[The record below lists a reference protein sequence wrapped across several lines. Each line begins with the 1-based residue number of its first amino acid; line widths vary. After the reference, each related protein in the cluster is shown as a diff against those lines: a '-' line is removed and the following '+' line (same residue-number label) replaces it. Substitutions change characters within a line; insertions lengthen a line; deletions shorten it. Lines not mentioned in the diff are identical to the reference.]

1 MHARLG
7 LQEVQSY
14 VATIG
19 TLNKLNLH
27 RGASNKTPVGGHLT
41 QDLSEQHAPV
51 VMDSGARDQSH
62 HSAMTSTEEI
72 TDNSG
77 QPPHKSPKGSS
88 TDTPNPSRPATKPE
102 VINIPSSSSSS
113 GGEDSNFDMAEFMRA
128 NANVLKVLKKFK
140 FTEAKDGKRYA
151 FAQELVQKLLTV
163 APDHADFANTFSNMV
178 EKHANAWRNNEAT
191 TVLCESLCLWMK
203 HYECPIH
210 RSILIQIELDAGANR
225 KLLMN
230 NGNTRLFTTAS
241 NWLFKGHDFSLDIHA
256 FQPLIACKTK

>member
-1 MHARLG
+1 
-7 LQEVQSY
+7 
-14 VATIG
+14 
-19 TLNKLNLH
+19 
-27 RGASNKTPVGGHLT
+27 
-41 QDLSEQHAPV
+41 
-51 VMDSGARDQSH
+51 
-62 HSAMTSTEEI
+62 MTSTEEI

-102 VINIPSSSSSS
+102 VINIPSSSSAS

-128 NANVLKVLKKFK
+128 STNVLEVLKKFK

-191 TVLCESLCLWMK
+191 SVLCESLCSKRQRIVRTGCHVLLGTCAMVG
-203 HYECPIH
+203 
-210 RSILIQIELDAGANR
+210 AGTHIR
-225 KLLMN
+225 LGGSDICWHSFHKIV
-230 NGNTRLFTTAS
+230 GNAALF
-241 NWLFKGHDFSLDIHA
+241 L
-256 FQPLIACKTK
+256 